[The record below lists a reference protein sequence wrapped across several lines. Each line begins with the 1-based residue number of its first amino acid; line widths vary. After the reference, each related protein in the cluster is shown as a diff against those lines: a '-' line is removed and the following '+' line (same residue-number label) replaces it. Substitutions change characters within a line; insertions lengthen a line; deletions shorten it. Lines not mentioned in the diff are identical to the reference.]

1 MTEKFL
7 EDQKRLNLQKN
18 DEGTYLCRGRYQGYY
33 SVYLPPRVTLSKK
46 IVQDAHLLTLH
57 GAVGSIMAHVRRK

>member
-18 DEGTYLCRGRYQGYY
+18 DEGIYVCKGRMQGHYP
-33 SVYLPPRVTLSKK
+33 VYLPPRVSLAEK
-46 IVQDAHLLTLH
+46 IVQVAHPVAYTHLTLPTKLE
-57 GAVGSIMAHVRRK
+57 V